1 MALYDK
7 TATKLRIVFDASA
20 KIDVS
25 SSLIGSLHTGPSL
38 RSSLFGAL
46 LRFRVRN
53 IAIVGDLGKA
63 FLQISLRSEDRNV
76 IKYL

>member
-1 MALYDK
+1 MTLYDK

-46 LRFRVRN
+46 LRFRVHN
-53 IAIVGDLGKA
+53 IAIVGDLERLFYKLPYA
-63 FLQISLRSEDRNV
+63 QRMV
-76 IKYL
+76 M